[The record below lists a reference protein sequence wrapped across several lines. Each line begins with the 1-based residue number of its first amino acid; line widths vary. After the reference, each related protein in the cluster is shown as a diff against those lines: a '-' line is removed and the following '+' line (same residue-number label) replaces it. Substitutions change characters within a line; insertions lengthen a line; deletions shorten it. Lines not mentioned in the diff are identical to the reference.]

1 MKKIDF
7 NKKMIGK
14 DVIVIAKSS
23 QWEGRVVDVIGDDT
37 LIVKNKKS
45 ELHEISIYDNRSK

>member
-14 DVIVIAKSS
+14 DVIDNAKSS
-23 QWEGRVVDVIGDDT
+23 QSECRVVDVIGDDT
-37 LIVKNKKS
+37 LIDKNKKS
-45 ELHEISIYDNRSK
+45 ELHEISIYDIRSK